1 MPASPLRRA
10 WSTALVDA
18 LALHAAP
25 IAAAAHDA
33 STFVRECPTNVSM
46 DERARCVLGTPAGKR
61 ALATVGEAAPADL
74 DGKRAH
80 AALTPSFA
88 RYVIRTA
95 GIAKAQP
102 ALEGASKD
110 AFARHTG
117 RSLAEWRTD
126 WVAAIGGA
134 PAGG

>member
-1 MPASPLRRA
+1 MLASPLVRARRA
-10 WSTALVDA
+10 VLAAA
-18 LALHAAP
+18 LARHAAP
-25 IAAAAHDA
+25 RAASAPTVA
-33 STFVRECPTNVSM
+33 RECPTNVSM
-46 DERARCVLGTPAGKR
+46 DVRALCVLGTPAGKR

-74 DGKRAH
+74 EGKQAH

-95 GIAKAQP
+95 GMAKAQP
-102 ALEGASKD
+102 ALEGASKE
-110 AFARHTG
+110 AFAKHTG
-117 RSLAEWRTD
+117 RTLAEWRAD

>member
-1 MPASPLRRA
+1 MPTSPLRRA
-10 WSTALVDA
+10 WRAALVAA

-25 IAAAAHDA
+25 VAASATTVA
-33 STFVRECPTNVSM
+33 RECPTNVSM
-46 DERARCVLGTPAGKR
+46 DERALCFLGTPAGRR

-74 DGKRAH
+74 AGKQAH

-95 GIAKAQP
+95 GMAKAQP
-102 ALEGASKD
+102 ALEGASKE

>member
-1 MPASPLRRA
+1 MSASPFRRA
-10 WSTALVDA
+10 WSTALVAA

-25 IAAAAHDA
+25 IAASATTAA
-33 STFVRECPTNVSM
+33 RECPTNVSM
-46 DERARCVLGTPAGKR
+46 DERAVCILGTPAGKR
-61 ALATVGEAAPADL
+61 ALATVGETAPADL
-74 DGKRAH
+74 AGKQAH

-102 ALEGASKD
+102 ALEGASKE
-110 AFARHTG
+110 AFAKHTG
-117 RSLAEWRTD
+117 RSLAEWRAD
-126 WVAAIGGA
+126 WVAAIGGT